1 MVNQPTK
8 TEKEEEEEEEEEE
21 DTWQPLV
28 IEG

>member
-8 TEKEEEEEEEEEE
+8 TEKEEEEEEEEE

>member
-1 MVNQPTK
+1 MANQPTK
-8 TEKEEEEEEEEEE
+8 TEEEEEEEEEEE